1 MADNGPVDKGS
12 KEATFTALAADFRL
26 DDKARALF
34 LKGSTENLE
43 DFRFYFVEESEIV
56 AFVAMEKALE
66 GAEQRIQI
74 ARGRRA
80 WTAVRQ
86 NGLRREICNTVP
98 SVAEPDDLLEEG
110 TLREVKVQFWKRY
123 KVKYPVEVNPSD

>member
-1 MADNGPVDKGS
+1 MADKGPVDEGS

-34 LKGSTENLE
+34 LKGSTKKLE
-43 DFRFYFVEESEIV
+43 DFRFYFVEESGIV

-66 GAEQRIQI
+66 GAEQRIQT

-80 WTAVRQ
+80 WTAVGQ
-86 NGLRREICNTVP
+86 NGLRR
-98 SVAEPDDLLEEG
+98 
-110 TLREVKVQFWKRY
+110 
-123 KVKYPVEVNPSD
+123 